1 MQIQISKKII
11 FYLSIL
17 LLLGTINNK
26 KLFKL
31 NFKKSYNF
39 NITSLSEFDDS
50 EIINN
55 LSYLKQQNLF
65 LLKKDEILE
74 NIQKYDIVKDFYIFK
89 NYPLDLIIKIEKTK
103 FLAVTKKNGTD
114 FYIGSNSV
122 KKRILVGLKK
132 IQLINFFPENNI
144 FTFDM
149 AKKPKPEPAIYLNAI
164 NSHRLNKEETI
175 IIEDSAVGV
184 KAGVAAGIKVIGLTA
199 GGHWY
204 PSRSTKELKEAGAYK
219 IFNNYKKIL
228 KEINSYE

>member
-1 MQIQISKKII
+1 MIKNII
-11 FYLSIL
+11 FDFDGVIGDSEVLVAKAFSKYLLKFGIIFEEKEFVSYA
-17 LLLGTINNK
+17 GKKTIEIIDVISNK
-26 KLFKL
+26 
-31 NFKKSYNF
+31 F
-39 NITSLSEFDDS
+39 NIENQQKFFDDIMDIS
-50 EIINN
+50 NDIYSKELTCVIGIE
-55 LSYLKQQNLF
+55 SF
-65 LLKKDEILE
+65 L
-74 NIQKYDIVKDFYIFK
+74 QKANF
-89 NYPLDLIIKIEKTK
+89 
-103 FLAVTKKNGTD
+103 D

-149 AKKPKPEPAIYLNAI
+149 VKKPKPEPDIYLKAI